1 MLMDNIFCIIVDLFL
16 SAIAI
21 WFVVTMFMGM

>member
-1 MLMDNIFCIIVDLFL
+1 MEENIFCIIVDLFL

-21 WFVVTMFMGM
+21 WFVVTMFIGM

>member
-1 MLMDNIFCIIVDLFL
+1 MEENIFCIIVDLFL

-21 WFVVTMFMGM
+21 WFVVTMFMGA

>member
-1 MLMDNIFCIIVDLFL
+1 MEENIFCIIVDLFL